1 MCGIF
6 GFIPSKK
13 SRISFKDCL
22 TVVKELALLSERR
35 GMEAIGFCL
44 RNSRSKGIKVHKES
58 LSASK
63 YIKSGKFEKL
73 ISENLLNCF
82 EGSTILYDIVITGHT
97 RIATNG
103 NPGNINNQ
111 PVVKNNSVGVH
122 NGIVCNVEE
131 LWLDHKNLNRE
142 FEVDTELLL
151 GLLRERIDKGMS
163 YDQTISEVFQEI
175 EGYAS
180 ICMVSS
186 DIEEVLI
193 ATNCGSLY
201 YITSPNGFLFASEE
215 LTLTELENKVDLK
228 SILGNFEKKQLKS
241 NTFGILRISDLSLEI
256 RQVEKTIVQ
265 NCNPIFPKKIVTKE
279 FYQILDDSPK
289 ENISVTNNVI
299 TTEIES
305 LVQFNLEAIRK
316 VKRCTVCLMP
326 ATYPFISFDSKGV
339 CNYCKDIPA
348 LLKRAPLGKAKLEEK
363 FESVRHIKE
372 GPNCIVLLS
381 GGRDSCYG
389 LHYVVKELG
398 LRPMAY
404 SYDWGMLT
412 DLGRRN
418 QARMC
423 GALGVEHIPI
433 SADIKQKR
441 ENIRKNVSAWL
452 KKPHLGTVGLFMAGD
467 KAFIHFAGLLRAQY
481 NLPIIDS
488 ANAYEI
494 TTFKYGFAGV
504 KPFSGLGVLS
514 HSKKIQLM
522 SFYAMQAIT
531 NPAYINSSIIDSV
544 LAFRHYLTYK
554 LNPINVY
561 NYIGW
566 DEKTI
571 ELVLLN
577 EYNWELSP
585 DTPTSWRIGDG
596 TAALYNYIYYSVA
609 GFSEHDCLRSNQIR
623 MGKMTREDGLAL
635 IEKENYPRLP
645 SLKWYCDIVGLDLKK
660 VLTTVNNIPK
670 LYSL

>member
-1 MCGIF
+1 
-6 GFIPSKK
+6 
-13 SRISFKDCL
+13 
-22 TVVKELALLSERR
+22 
-35 GMEAIGFCL
+35 
-44 RNSRSKGIKVHKES
+44 
-58 LSASK
+58 
-63 YIKSGKFEKL
+63 
-73 ISENLLNCF
+73 
-82 EGSTILYDIVITGHT
+82 
-97 RIATNG
+97 
-103 NPGNINNQ
+103 
-111 PVVKNNSVGVH
+111 
-122 NGIVCNVEE
+122 
-131 LWLDHKNLNRE
+131 
-142 FEVDTELLL
+142 
-151 GLLRERIDKGMS
+151 
-163 YDQTISEVFQEI
+163 
-175 EGYAS
+175 
-180 ICMVSS
+180 
-186 DIEEVLI
+186 
-193 ATNCGSLY
+193 
-201 YITSPNGFLFASEE
+201 
-215 LTLTELENKVDLK
+215 
-228 SILGNFEKKQLKS
+228 
-241 NTFGILRISDLSLEI
+241 
-256 RQVEKTIVQ
+256 
-265 NCNPIFPKKIVTKE
+265 
-279 FYQILDDSPK
+279 
-289 ENISVTNNVI
+289 
-299 TTEIES
+299 
-305 LVQFNLEAIRK
+305 
-316 VKRCTVCLMP
+316 
-326 ATYPFISFDSKGV
+326 
-339 CNYCKDIPA
+339 
-348 LLKRAPLGKAKLEEK
+348 LGKAKLEEK
-363 FESVRHIKE
+363 FESVRHIKD

>member
-6 GFIPSKK
+6 GFIPTQK
-13 SRISFKDCL
+13 SQISFQKSM

-35 GMEAIGFCL
+35 GMEAVGFCIK
-44 RNSRSKGIKVHKES
+44 NSRSKIIKVYKES

-63 YIKSGKFEKL
+63 YIMSGKYERYF
-73 ISENLLNCF
+73 SENLSNCF
-82 EGSTILYDIVITGHT
+82 EGSSISNDFVIIGHT

-111 PVVKNNSVGVH
+111 PVLKNNSVGVH
-122 NGIVCNVEE
+122 NGIVCNVET

-151 GLLRERIDKGMS
+151 ALLRDKIDKGKS
-163 YDQTISEVFQEI
+163 YDQTICEVFNEI

-201 YITSPNGFLFASEE
+201 YIISPNGFLFASEE
-215 LTLTELENKVDLK
+215 LTLIELEKKIDLYGF
-228 SILGNFEKKQLKS
+228 LGKYEKKQLKS
-241 NTFGILRISDLSLEI
+241 NTFGIIKFNEFGLELRNVDKIFQESENTLFPT
-256 RQVEKTIVQ
+256 KTSKRDVYELI
-265 NCNPIFPKKIVTKE
+265 
-279 FYQILDDSPK
+279 DDSPK
-289 ENISVTNNVI
+289 EIISVTNNVI
-299 TTEIES
+299 TPQIES
-305 LVQFNLEAIRK
+305 IVQFNLDSIRK
-316 VKRCTVCLMP
+316 IKRCFTCLLP
-326 ATYPFISFDSKGV
+326 ATYPFISFDKNGV

-348 LLKRAPLGKAKLEEK
+348 LLKRDPLGKDKLEEK

-381 GGRDSCYG
+381 GGRDSCFG

-398 LRPMAY
+398 LRPIAY

-423 GALGVEHIPI
+423 GSLGVEHIPI

-441 ENIRKNVSAWL
+441 KYIRNNVNAWL

-467 KAFIHFAGLLRAQY
+467 KAFIHFAGLLREEY

-488 ANAYEI
+488 SNAYEI

-514 HSKKIQLM
+514 HSKKVQLV
-522 SFYAMQAIT
+522 SFYIMQVLK
-531 NPAYINSSIIDSV
+531 NPSYINSSIIDSV
-544 LAFRHYLTYK
+544 LAFRHYLMYK

-566 DEKTI
+566 NEKEI
-571 ELVLLN
+571 EKVLFN
-577 EYNWELSP
+577 EYNWERSP
-585 DTPTSWRIGDG
+585 DTPSSWRIGDG
-596 TAALYNYIYYSVA
+596 TAALYNYIYYTVA

-623 MGKMTREDGLAL
+623 MGKMSREEGLSL
-635 IEKENYPRLP
+635 IEKENYPRLA
-645 SLKWYCDIVGLDLKK
+645 SLKWYCDIVGVDLKK

-670 LYSL
+670 LYTL

>member
-6 GFIPSKK
+6 GFIPSKN
-13 SRISFKDCL
+13 SQISFKNSL
-22 TVVKELALLSERR
+22 ILVKELALLSERR
-35 GMEAIGFCL
+35 GMEAVGFCL
-44 RNSRSKGIKVHKES
+44 KNSRNKMIKVHKES

-73 ISENLLNCF
+73 LSENLLNCF
-82 EGSTILYDIVITGHT
+82 EGSSLSNEIVITGHT

-103 NPGNINNQ
+103 KPGNINNQ

-151 GLLRERIDKGMS
+151 GLLRERIDKGLS
-163 YDQTISEVFQEI
+163 YDQTISEVFNEI

-180 ICMVSS
+180 ICMVST

-193 ATNCGSLY
+193 ATNCGSFY
-201 YITSPNGFLFASEE
+201 YIISPTGFLFASEE
-215 LTLTELENKVDLK
+215 LTLIELEKKIDIK
-228 SILGNFEKKQLKS
+228 SLFGSYERKQLKA
-241 NTFGILRISDLSLEI
+241 NTFGIIRLGELRLELHK
-256 RQVEKTIVQ
+256 VEKGVVEMDNVIY
-265 NCNPIFPKKIVTKE
+265 PTKSALVDVCHL
-279 FYQILDDSPK
+279 IDDSPK
-289 ENISVTNNVI
+289 ENISVTNNAI
-299 TTEIES
+299 NSEIES
-305 LVQFNLEAIRK
+305 MVQFNHEAIRK
-316 VKRCTVCLMP
+316 VKRCNSCIMP
-326 ATYPFISFDSKGV
+326 ATYPFINFDKNGV

-348 LLKRAPLGKAKLEEK
+348 LLKRSPLGKNKLEEK
-363 FESVRHIKE
+363 FESVRSIKE

-389 LHYVVKELG
+389 LHYAVKELG
-398 LRPMAY
+398 LRPIAY

-433 SADIKQKR
+433 SADIVKKR

-467 KAFIHFAGLLRAQY
+467 KAFIHFAGLLREQY

-494 TTFKYGFAGV
+494 TSFKYGFAGV

-514 HSKKIQLM
+514 HSKKFQLM
-522 SFYAMQAIT
+522 TFYVMQAIK

-544 LAFRHYLTYK
+544 LAFRHYLMYK

-566 DEKTI
+566 DEKII
-571 ELVLLN
+571 ESVLLN

-596 TAALYNYIYYSVA
+596 TAALYNYIYYTVA

-623 MGKMTREDGLAL
+623 MGKMTREEGLAL
-635 IEKENYPRLP
+635 VENENYPRLP
-645 SLKWYCDIVGLDLKK
+645 SLKWYCDIVGLDLKQ
-660 VLTTVNNIPK
+660 VLSTVNNIPK
-670 LYSL
+670 LYNL